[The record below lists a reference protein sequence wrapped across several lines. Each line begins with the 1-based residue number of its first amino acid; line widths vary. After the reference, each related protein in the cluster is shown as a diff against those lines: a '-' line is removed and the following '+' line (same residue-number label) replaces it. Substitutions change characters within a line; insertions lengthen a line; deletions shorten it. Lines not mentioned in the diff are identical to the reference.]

1 MATAYESFQKR
12 RLRTSY
18 FSVIVSISL
27 VLFMFGILGF
37 VVLQSSKVANHF
49 KEEVVISLF
58 LKDDAPISE
67 VEAFKNDLL
76 HEDYV
81 KVLNYISKED
91 AKKELGEDFL
101 QLLGENPLKNLV
113 ELHLNAD
120 YVNSEMLK
128 TLESKFQKET
138 FIYEIS
144 YDKVLVKQL
153 EKNIKKISFWLLVIC
168 AFFIV
173 IAILLINSSIRL
185 SIYSKR
191 FNIKTMQMVG
201 ATKSFIRRPFI
212 MQSLKLGFVGSIIA
226 IIGLAV
232 VVYYVNQAV
241 PSFGLLDDY
250 KVLLYVALSVVLMA
264 FFITLIS
271 TFFAAQRF
279 LNLHTNKLYE

>member
-27 VLFMFGILGF
+27 VLFLFGILGF

-58 LKDDAPISE
+58 LKDDAPVSE
-67 VEAFKNDLL
+67 IEAFKNDLL

-101 QLLGENPLKNLV
+101 QLLGENPLKNLI

-153 EKNIKKISFWLLVIC
+153 EKNIKKISFWLLIVC
-168 AFFIV
+168 AFFVV

-212 MQSLKLGFVGSIIA
+212 IQSLKLGFIGSIIA
-226 IIGLAV
+226 ILGLAV

-250 KVLLYVALSVVLMA
+250 KVLIYFALSVVLMA